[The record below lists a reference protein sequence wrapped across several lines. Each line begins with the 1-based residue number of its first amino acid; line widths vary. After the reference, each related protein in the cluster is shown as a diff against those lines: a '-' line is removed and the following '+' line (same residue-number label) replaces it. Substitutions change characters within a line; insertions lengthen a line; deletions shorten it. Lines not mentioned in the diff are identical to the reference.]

1 MTAVWKPDSWRA
13 KPIVQVP
20 KYPDQAALAAVERDL
35 RNFPP
40 LVFVKEVQDLKARLA
55 AVARGESF
63 LLQGGDCA
71 ESFKEHQTN
80 YIRDYFQLFL
90 QMALILTFGGGTQ
103 VVKIGRVA
111 GQFAKPRSSDVEK
124 KDGQELPSYR
134 GDIINGPD
142 FTAEARIPDPR
153 RQIDAYRQSAATLN
167 FLRALLDGGFA
178 SLENAHRWELKF
190 MEGTPV
196 ETRYKALA
204 NEIKRTV
211 EINALLGMTAEKNL
225 EMRTTSFY
233 TSHEALLLPY
243 EQALT
248 RRDEMM
254 GSGQHVATSGHFLWI
269 GDRTRQPDGAHV
281 EFCRGI
287 VNPIGMKCGPS
298 LQPDE
303 LLRLIDILN
312 PRDEPGRLTLI
323 CRFGA
328 DKIEKHLPDMI
339 RVVKKAGRTVVWE
352 CDPMHGNTV
361 TASTG
366 YKTRPFESIVSEVE
380 RFFDIHRAEGTY
392 PGGVHIEMTGQNVTE
407 CTGGANKISEADL
420 ARQYDTGCDPRL
432 NAGQSLELAFLLAE
446 RLKQERA
453 NGASAGIRRA
463 AE

>member
-1 MTAVWKPDSWRA
+1 MAQPWRLDSWRG
-13 KPIVQVP
+13 KPILQVP
-20 KYPDQAALAAVERDL
+20 EYPDQGALEEVEHHL
-35 RNFPP
+35 HNFPP
-40 LVFVKEVQDLKARLA
+40 LVFIKEVRDLKAKLA
-55 AVARGESF
+55 AVAAGTGF

-71 ESFKEHQTN
+71 ESFKEHKTD

-90 QMALILTFGGGTQ
+90 QMALILTFGGNTQ
-103 VVKIGRVA
+103 VVKVGRVA
-111 GQFAKPRSSDVEK
+111 GQFAKPRSSPTETRSGK
-124 KDGQELPSYR
+124 ELPSYR
-134 GDIINGPD
+134 GDIINGPE
-142 FTAEARIPDPR
+142 FTAQARIPDPR
-153 RQIDAYRQSAATLN
+153 RQLEAYRQSAATLN
-167 FLRALLDGGFA
+167 FLRALLDGGYA

-196 ETRYKALA
+196 ETRYEALA

-248 RRDEMM
+248 RRDEAM
-254 GSGQHVATSGHFLWI
+254 GSGEYVATSGHLLWI

-287 VNPIGMKCGPS
+287 VNPIGLKCGPS
-298 LQPDE
+298 LEPDD

-312 PRDEPGRLTLI
+312 PNDEAGRLTLI
-323 CRFGA
+323 CRLGV
-328 DKIEKHLPDMI
+328 D
-339 RVVKKAGRTVVWE
+339 RVEARLARLVRAVKRAGRTVVWT

-361 TASTG
+361 TTTNG
-366 YKTRPFESIVSEVE
+366 YKTRPFASIVAEVE
-380 RFFDIHRAEGTY
+380 RFFDVHRSEGTY

-407 CTGGANKISEADL
+407 CTGGVTRISEADL

-432 NAGQSLELAFLLAE
+432 NAGQALELAFLLAE
-446 RLKQERA
+446 RLKQGRPA
-453 NGASAGIRRA
+453 GASASRSA

>member
-1 MTAVWKPDSWRA
+1 MAQPWRMDSWRA
-13 KPIVQVP
+13 KPIRQVP
-20 KYPDQAALAAVERDL
+20 DYPDQAALEEVERNL
-35 RNFPP
+35 RNYPP
-40 LVFVKEVQDLKARLA
+40 LVFIKEVRDLKDKLA
-55 AVARGESF
+55 GVAGGKGF

-71 ESFKEHQTN
+71 ESFKEHKTD

-90 QMALILTFGGGTQ
+90 QMALILVFGGNTQ
-103 VVKIGRVA
+103 VVKVGRVA
-111 GQFAKPRSSDVEK
+111 GQFAKPRSSPTEK
-124 KDGQELPSYR
+124 QGGKELPSYR

-142 FTAEARIPDPR
+142 FTAESRIPDPR
-153 RQIDAYRQSAATLN
+153 RQLEAYRQSAATLN

-190 MEGTPV
+190 MEGTEV
-196 ETRYKALA
+196 ETRYDKLA
-204 NEIKRTV
+204 DEIKRTV

-254 GSGQHVATSGHFLWI
+254 GSGEYVATSGHCLWI
-269 GDRTRQPDGAHV
+269 GDRTRQVDGAHV

-298 LQPDE
+298 LEADD

-312 PRDEPGRLTLI
+312 PKDEAGRLTLI
-323 CRFGA
+323 SRFGA
-328 DKIEKHLPDMI
+328 DKIEKQLPKLI
-339 RVVKKAGRTVVWE
+339 RAVRDAGRTVVWE

-361 TASTG
+361 TAANG
-366 YKTRPFESIVSEVE
+366 YKTRPFASIVAEVE
-380 RFFDIHRAEGTY
+380 RFFGIHRAEGTH

-407 CTGGANKISEADL
+407 CTGGANRISEADL

-432 NAGQSLELAFLLAE
+432 NAGQALELAFLLAE
-446 RLKQERA
+446 RLKRDKA
-453 NGASAGIRRA
+453 APVPASRTA

>member
-1 MTAVWKPDSWRA
+1 MDSWRG
-13 KPIVQVP
+13 KPILQVP
-20 KYPDQAALAAVERDL
+20 EYPDQSALEDVERNL

-40 LVFVKEVQDLKARLA
+40 LVFIKEVRDLKEKLA
-55 AVARGESF
+55 GVARGEGF

-71 ESFKEHQTN
+71 ESFKEHKTD

-90 QMALILTFGGGTQ
+90 QMALILTFGGNSQ
-103 VVKIGRVA
+103 VVKVGRVA
-111 GQFAKPRSSDVEK
+111 GQFAKPRSSPTEK
-124 KDGQELPSYR
+124 QGGKELPSYR
-134 GDIINGPD
+134 GDIINGPE

-153 RQIDAYRQSAATLN
+153 RQLDAYRQSAATLN
-167 FLRALLDGGFA
+167 FLRALLDGGYA

-196 ETRYKALA
+196 ETRYEALA

-248 RRDEMM
+248 RQDAAM
-254 GSGQHVATSGHFLWI
+254 GSGDYVATSGHFLWI
-269 GDRTRQPDGAHV
+269 GDRTRQADGAHV

-298 LQPDE
+298 LEVDD
-303 LLRLIDILN
+303 LMRLIDILN
-312 PRDEPGRLTLI
+312 PRNEAGRLTLI

-328 DKIEKHLPDMI
+328 DKIEKHLPKLI
-339 RVVKKAGRTVVWE
+339 RAVQKAGRTVVWE

-361 TASTG
+361 NSGTG
-366 YKTRPFESIVSEVE
+366 YKTRPFESIVTETE
-380 RFFDIHRAEGTY
+380 RFFDIHRAEGTH
-392 PGGVHIEMTGQNVTE
+392 PGGVHIEMTGQDVTE
-407 CTGGANKISEADL
+407 CTGGARSISEADL

-432 NAGQSLELAFLLAE
+432 NAGQALELAFLLAE
-446 RLKQERA
+446 RLKQDK
-453 NGASAGIRRA
+453 SAGRPVSRKA